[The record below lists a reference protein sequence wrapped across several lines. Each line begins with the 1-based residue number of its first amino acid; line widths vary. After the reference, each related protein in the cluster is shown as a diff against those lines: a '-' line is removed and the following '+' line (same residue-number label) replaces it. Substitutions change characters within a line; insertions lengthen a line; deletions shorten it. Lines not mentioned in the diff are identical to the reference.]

1 MPRRRP
7 PAGLRSDEATSMVV
21 LMEELVEEI
30 LLRFPPAEP
39 ASLVRAALVCKPW
52 CRLISGRRFRRR
64 FSEVHR
70 SPPMLGYFCNLYPD
84 AGNPNRNK
92 DAGPVSR
99 FFPASAAYP
108 RHPDQA
114 NWSAL
119 DARHGRVL
127 LRSVRGN
134 PRISVWDPFT
144 GERWE
149 LPPLSDTWYED
160 DEDHWNAAVLCAA
173 TGGGGC
179 DHLDCRGKP
188 FLVVYD
194 LLVHLLV
201 GDWLLERAN
210 LCCSET

>member
-1 MPRRRP
+1 
-7 PAGLRSDEATSMVV
+7 MVV

-30 LLRFPPAEP
+30 LLRFPPTEP

-52 CRLISGRRFRRR
+52 CRLISGRR

-127 LRSVRGN
+127 LRSVRGH
-134 PRISVWDPFT
+134 PRISVWDPVT

-149 LPPLSDTWYED
+149 LPPLSDAWYED
-160 DEDHWNAAVLCAA
+160 DEDRMPRCSAPPPVAAAAA
-173 TGGGGC
+173 TTSTAAASPSSSSV
-179 DHLDCRGKP
+179 LDPAALR
-188 FLVVYD
+188 
-194 LLVHLLV
+194 
-201 GDWLLERAN
+201 
-210 LCCSET
+210 